1 MKRTLIF
8 FCMSGLV
15 LSGCSSIGSREVP
28 KEAAPADWHSQPEKA
43 SVEAQTPE
51 QAQRAAQIPWWTELD
66 DPLLNQLIQEAIQ
79 SNPDVLT
86 AQSTIREA
94 RAYRKQAR
102 GALFP
107 TVTASGGVGSS
118 RNHDTDVTTDTY
130 SAVLDASWEPDVFGA
145 NRSALS
151 AADAQELASQADY
164 ADVLI
169 TLSAEVATNY
179 VALRGYQAQL
189 AVTED
194 SLKTWRETVQLTVW
208 QQMAGM
214 VTQLDVE
221 QAKRSYEQTLASIP
235 SLRQNIIEA
244 QYQIAVLLGRQPEN
258 LPNGLGKSA
267 PLPLSPES
275 VFLPMPAD
283 VLRQRPDVRAAEQ
296 RVISAMAQTDVAK
309 ANRLPSFAL
318 GGSLAWNS
326 TNLSDLFSVG
336 SLVSSL
342 TAGVAQTV
350 FDGGQLAAQV
360 EIQQEVEQ
368 QALLSYQKTVLA
380 ALQETENALSNLH
393 NSRETYKA
401 LERALNTSLLE
412 EKLAIIQYEAGEANF
427 TDVLDA
433 QRTRLTLR
441 KQSIEAQATELA
453 QVITLSKAVAG
464 NWAMKQAQRS
474 QTQQQQQNQTEPNDV
489 NQSGD
494 SSNANNKP

>member
-1 MKRTLIF
+1 MVWGNRRRYPCLRNRYSYR
-8 FCMSGLV
+8 C
-15 LSGCSSIGSREVP
+15 R
-28 KEAAPADWHSQPEKA
+28 
-43 SVEAQTPE
+43 QT
-51 QAQRAAQIPWWTELD
+51 
-66 DPLLNQLIQEAIQ
+66 
-79 SNPDVLT
+79 
-86 AQSTIREA
+86 
-94 RAYRKQAR
+94 
-102 GALFP
+102 
-107 TVTASGGVGSS
+107 
-118 RNHDTDVTTDTY
+118 
-130 SAVLDASWEPDVFGA
+130 
-145 NRSALS
+145 
-151 AADAQELASQADY
+151 
-164 ADVLI
+164 
-169 TLSAEVATNY
+169 
-179 VALRGYQAQL
+179 
-189 AVTED
+189 
-194 SLKTWRETVQLTVW
+194 
-208 QQMAGM
+208 
-214 VTQLDVE
+214 
-221 QAKRSYEQTLASIP
+221 
-235 SLRQNIIEA
+235 
-244 QYQIAVLLGRQPEN
+244 
-258 LPNGLGKSA
+258 
-267 PLPLSPES
+267 
-275 VFLPMPAD
+275 

-401 LERALNTSLLE
+401 LKRALNTSLLE

-464 NWAMKQAQRS
+464 NWAMKQAQ
-474 QTQQQQQNQTEPNDV
+474 QQNQAQQHQTEPNDV
-489 NQSGD
+489 NQSGG